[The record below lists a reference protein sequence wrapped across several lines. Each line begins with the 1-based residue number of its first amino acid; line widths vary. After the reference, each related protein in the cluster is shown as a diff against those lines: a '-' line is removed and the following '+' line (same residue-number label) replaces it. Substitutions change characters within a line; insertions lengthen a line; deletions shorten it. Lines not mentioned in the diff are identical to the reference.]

1 MLARRLLLF
10 AAVLLL
16 LATLAAALAPR
27 PPLPDA
33 PPSALPAADGGAGT
47 IERTISAEPGA
58 RTAITLRKGEILQL
72 EVAGDMLDSV
82 QLVGL
87 DRIDGVEPL
96 TPARFQ
102 VLGER
107 PGVYPIR
114 LIEADRRIGRL
125 EITE

>member
-1 MLARRLLLF
+1 VLARRLLLF

-27 PPLPDA
+27 PPLADA
-33 PPSALPAADGGAGT
+33 PPSALPASADGAGT
-47 IERTISAEPGA
+47 IERRISAEPGESTVVSV
-58 RTAITLRKGEILQL
+58 RQGEILQL
-72 EVAGDMLDSV
+72 EVEGDLLDSV
-82 QLVGL
+82 QLQGL

-96 TPARFQ
+96 TPARFV

-114 LIEADRRIGRL
+114 LLEAGRRIGRL

>member
-1 MLARRLLLF
+1 VLARRLLLF

-16 LATLAAALAPR
+16 LATAAAALAPR
-27 PPLPDA
+27 PPVADA
-33 PPSALPAADGGAGT
+33 PPSALPAADGEAGT
-47 IERTISAEPGA
+47 IERTISADPGV
-58 RTAITLRKGEILQL
+58 RTAVTLRKGEILQL
-72 EVAGDMLDSV
+72 EVSGDLLDSV

-114 LIEADRRIGRL
+114 LLEADRQIGRL